1 MLLTRNEPLLRAMIE
16 AVLTLPGP
24 ITSLQVLNPEL
35 PKERLRVRPE
45 PPKAVRKRRAGLYM
59 DDKSVVLDVRV
70 TMAGHGVV
78 DIEMQTRMLPG
89 TTSRFLYY
97 WAREYANQ
105 LAAGDS
111 YTTLHPVYSVLWLG
125 DNLHEDTPFHS
136 RYRVA
141 EATKGRLFSDNL
153 QIHTLELKK
162 VAKLPASNQD
172 ADVDWGRFLTASDE
186 ERKLLADRSPIMK
199 TAVDAL
205 TNLSLDPEAQ
215 RIAWERDRNERG
227 WRHMMGSAHQAG
239 REEGQRAGKAAM
251 LTRQLTK
258 KFGPLPEE
266 DRSRVAAADET
277 TLDRWSEAFVDAVSI
292 DDLLRL

>member
-1 MLLTRNEPLLRAMIE
+1 
-16 AVLTLPGP
+16 
-24 ITSLQVLNPEL
+24 
-35 PKERLRVRPE
+35 
-45 PPKAVRKRRAGLYM
+45 M

-141 EATKGRLFSDNL
+141 EGTKGRLFSDNL

-162 VAKLPASNQD
+162 VAELPASNQD

-215 RIAWERDRNERG
+215 RIAWERDRSARRG
-227 WRHMMGSAHQAG
+227 RTGAH
-239 REEGQRAGKAAM
+239 EAA
-251 LTRQLTK
+251 
-258 KFGPLPEE
+258 
-266 DRSRVAAADET
+266 RS
-277 TLDRWSEAFVDAVSI
+277 
-292 DDLLRL
+292 